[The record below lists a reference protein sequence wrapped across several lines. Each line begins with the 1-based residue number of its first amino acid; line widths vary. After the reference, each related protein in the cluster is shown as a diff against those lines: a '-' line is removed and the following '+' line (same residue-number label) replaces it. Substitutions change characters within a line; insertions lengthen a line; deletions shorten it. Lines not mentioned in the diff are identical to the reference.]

1 MVGSLPPARPLA
13 RGECGACTG
22 CWARMHLRAPP
33 LRGAGLP
40 GLDQLE
46 NRRRGR
52 LQRHYHPHASQ
63 PACEL
68 GGRLTTCQ
76 SLRRRIREAGRTIG
90 AAASTS
96 RSRTPLRPTF
106 SSARSTRCLMVP
118 GWQYRHVCSTGG
130 KRYAPRRAASTSARS
145 QSRAVGHS
153 DVLRF
158 ADDLAARRCPFAQ
171 KFGTDEF
178 IAFLVSMPSPLPGGL
193 QHTTLA
199 GCSRR
204 DARSSPSPR
213 GAGHIRETERDAAK
227 DSGRG
232 VLLLRG
238 VTPELQTTTPARPQG
253 LAATR
258 RARGRAG

>member
-1 MVGSLPPARPLA
+1 MSSLLYSRLILILRHVPAFLILLLHVPRSGSKLANLAREIEISSSELRFLRRNHRGVVARQWASAAAGRRLAPCGGPSFGMVGSLPPARPLA

-52 LQRHYHPHASQ
+52 LQRQYHPHASQ
-63 PACEL
+63 PAGEL

-76 SLRRRIREAGRTIG
+76 SLRRRIRGAGRTSG
-90 AAASTS
+90 AAVSTS
-96 RSRTPLRPTF
+96 RSRTPLHPTF

-118 GWQYRHVCSTGG
+118 GWQYRHVCSAGG

-158 ADDLAARRCPFAQ
+158 ADD
-171 KFGTDEF
+171 
-178 IAFLVSMPSPLPGGL
+178 
-193 QHTTLA
+193 
-199 GCSRR
+199 
-204 DARSSPSPR
+204 
-213 GAGHIRETERDAAK
+213 
-227 DSGRG
+227 
-232 VLLLRG
+232 
-238 VTPELQTTTPARPQG
+238 
-253 LAATR
+253 
-258 RARGRAG
+258 